1 MHMEM
6 LELLKT
12 GMPPSPVQQGKSI
25 AAQKD
30 PAECI
35 PCENDGSHKNKDDFF
50 APKPSDDDFFKM

>member
-1 MHMEM
+1 M